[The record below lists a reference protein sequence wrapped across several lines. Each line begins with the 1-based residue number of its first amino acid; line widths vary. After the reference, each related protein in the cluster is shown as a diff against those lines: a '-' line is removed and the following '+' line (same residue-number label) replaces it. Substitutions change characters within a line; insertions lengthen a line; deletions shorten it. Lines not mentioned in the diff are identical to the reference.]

1 MDLTKGNFDDKHVGK
16 AHHTWARATVD
27 MSVTGGPGTTRRLH
41 FLKLCFRRDQVKY
54 CTNRRRYVPNPDAR
68 TKTVPDCCGNL

>member
-27 MSVTGGPGTTRRLH
+27 MSVTGGAWYNAQIA
-41 FLKLCFRRDQVKY
+41 FSQ
-54 CTNRRRYVPNPDAR
+54 
-68 TKTVPDCCGNL
+68 TVFP